1 MTRAAAPI
9 PTTLLTGFLGAGK
22 TTLLQRLLADPQ
34 GIRFG
39 VLVNDFGAVNI
50 DAELVAETEGDRVSL
65 ANGCVCCTIRDDLVE
80 AVQRLL
86 ASDPPPD
93 RLVIEASGVS
103 RPIAIVEAL
112 EDAALEG
119 RVALDGLFCLV
130 DAAGFR
136 ELDYAATELAI
147 EQAGAADLV
156 LLNKCDLAGPA
167 DLAAVETSLRGPLP
181 KLRLLQT
188 RYAEVP
194 RALLFG
200 LERESRPEAA
210 GHEHHGHGHD
220 HGHDHDHDHGD
231 GHLEDFTSW
240 SWRSAAPLDEAAFR
254 NAVRRLPPGLLRAK
268 GVLAFAG
275 RPEARG
281 VFQLVGR
288 RSSLT
293 FEEGRPPRESALVAI
308 GRPGDLEPEA
318 LTALLE
324 GCRAK

>member
-1 MTRAAAPI
+1 MTRTAAPI

-34 GIRFG
+34 GTRFG
-39 VLVNDFGAVNI
+39 VLVNDFGAINI
-50 DAELVAETEGDRVSL
+50 DAELVAETDGERVSL

-93 RLVIEASGVS
+93 RLVVEASGVS

-112 EDAALEG
+112 DDAALEG
-119 RVALDGLFCLV
+119 RVVLDGLFCLV

-147 EQAGAADLV
+147 EQAAAADLV

-181 KLRLLQT
+181 KLRLLRT

-200 LERESRPEAA
+200 PEREGRPEAA
-210 GHEHHGHGHD
+210 GHQHHD
-220 HGHDHDHDHGD
+220 HEHDHGD

-240 SWRSAAPLDEAAFR
+240 SWRSAAPLDETAFR
-254 NAVRRLPPGLLRAK
+254 AAVRRLPPGLLRAK

-275 RPEARG
+275 RPEVRG

-288 RSSLT
+288 RNSLT

-324 GCRAK
+324 SCRAE